1 MIIRRDDT
9 YLIAGKLE
17 KQKRMTFAI
26 SAMAD
31 NVIGAIIAQDKSL
44 IRTYYNVL
52 IGGCSIYAIASGI
65 DLAGLALAR
74 NEVETCGK
82 RVGLEADYI
91 LKYIW

>member
-1 MIIRRDDT
+1 MNIRRDDT
-9 YLIAGKLE
+9 YLIADKLE
-17 KQKRMTFAI
+17 KQKRATFALC
-26 SAMAD
+26 AMAD

-65 DLAGLALAR
+65 DIAGLALAR
-74 NEVETCGK
+74 NEVETRGK
-82 RVGLEADYI
+82 CVGLKPDYI

>member
-1 MIIRRDDT
+1 MKRRDDPT
-9 YLIAGKLE
+9 LITDILA
-17 KQKRMTFAI
+17 KQQRMSLAI

-74 NEVETCGK
+74 NEVETYGK
-82 RVGLEADYI
+82 RVGLEPDYI

>member
-1 MIIRRDDT
+1 MNIRRDDT
-9 YLIAGKLE
+9 YLITGNLE
-17 KQKRMTFAI
+17 KRNRMTFAI

-52 IGGCSIYAIASGI
+52 IGGCSIYALAAGI
-65 DLAGLALAR
+65 DIAGLALAR
-74 NEVETCGK
+74 KEVETYGK
-82 RVGLEADYI
+82 RVGLEPDYI

>member
-1 MIIRRDDT
+1 MKRRDDT
-9 YLIAGKLE
+9 YLIADKLE

-65 DLAGLALAR
+65 DLAGLPLAR
-74 NEVETCGK
+74 NEVLSSCK
-82 RVGLEADYI
+82 RHGLNPEKI
-91 LKYIW
+91 IKYLW